1 MTRGTTTREV
11 WHPHTV
17 HDRELVLREMADVLA
32 SPHFCN
38 SKRYPALL
46 KYIVEKTLAGEA
58 DQLKER
64 TVGVEVFDRP
74 ADYDTNADTV
84 VRYTAGEVRKRLSL
98 YYHELERK
106 PAVQIA
112 LPAGSYVPEFALAH
126 EAEADVFPAEHA
138 EAHHGIAVREP
149 EFPALDSHGPS
160 HGPVLYGDASRRS
173 ARRWGWLSVAALVVI
188 AAALVGVWKYR
199 TLHPKSAL
207 DEFWAPLRE
216 QSPVMVCIGGSVFDQ
231 THLSGVSTAGK
242 DTDYPFVS
250 LQSASALAQ
259 LSTLLGKQGG
269 VATEVRASANT
280 PLTELREHPLVLV
293 GGYNNQWTTRL
304 LQPLRI
310 HFVPGP
316 TESEGIVD
324 SSHPASP
331 WIRDLSALPYSSAD
345 DYALVARFRDPT
357 TDSWVMALA
366 GVGRNGTEAAAHFAT
381 SPHYIEQL
389 RDRVGDFGNRNVEVV
404 LKASVVDGKT
414 GAPTVQ
420 AVAVW

>member
-1 MTRGTTTREV
+1 MTRAGAVREV

-17 HDRELVLREMADVLA
+17 HDREVVLRELADVLA

-98 YYHELERK
+98 YYHELERR

-112 LPAGSYVPEFALAH
+112 LPAGSYVPEFAVAH
-126 EAEADVFPAEHA
+126 EVEADGLPGEHT
-138 EAHHGIAVREP
+138 EAQSGIAVREP
-149 EFPALDSHGPS
+149 EFAAMDSHSPPHVRLLPS
-160 HGPVLYGDASRRS
+160 DAKRPGGV
-173 ARRWGWLSVAALVVI
+173 RWGWIALAI
-188 AAALVGVWKYR
+188 LLAAAVALAGSWKYR
-199 TLHPKSAL
+199 TLHPKTAL
-207 DEFWAPLRE
+207 DDFWAPLLHD
-216 QSPVMVCIGGSVFDQ
+216 QSTMMVCIGGSVFDQ
-231 THLSGVSTAGK
+231 SHLSGVSTAGK

-250 LQSASALAQ
+250 LQSTSAVAQ
-259 LSTLLGKQGG
+259 LSSLLGQKGG
-269 VATEVRASANT
+269 ITTELHAAANI
-280 PLTELREHPLVLV
+280 PLTDLREHPVVLL
-293 GGYNNQWTTRL
+293 GGYNNQWTVRL
-304 LQPLRI
+304 VQPLRI
-310 HFVPGP
+310 HFVPI
-316 TESEGIVD
+316 EKAEGIVD
-324 SSHPASP
+324 SNQPGSP
-331 WIRDLSALPYSSAD
+331 WERDPSLPYSGAD

-381 SPHYIEQL
+381 SPHYIQQL
-389 RDRVGDFGNRNVEVV
+389 QDRIGGFGNRNVEVV

>member
-1 MTRGTTTREV
+1 MTRTGALREV
-11 WHPHTV
+11 WHPHTA
-17 HDRELVLREMADVLA
+17 HDREVVLRELADVLA
-32 SPHFCN
+32 STHFCN

-64 TVGVEVFDRP
+64 TVGIEVFDRP

-98 YYHELERK
+98 YYHELDRR
-106 PAVQIA
+106 PAVQIS
-112 LPAGSYVPEFALAH
+112 LPAGSYVPEFAVAH
-126 EAEADVFPAEHA
+126 EVEADGFPA
-138 EAHHGIAVREP
+138 AHSGIAVREP
-149 EFPALDSHGPS
+149 EFPALDSHGPP
-160 HGPVLYGDASRRS
+160 HGRLLSYTDAARPR
-173 ARRWGWLSVAALVVI
+173 RRWSWLLVAVLLV
-188 AAALVGVWKYR
+188 AAALAGAWRYR
-199 TLHPKSAL
+199 TLHPRTAL
-207 DEFWAPLRE
+207 EDFWAPLRE

-231 THLSGVSTAGK
+231 SHLSVVSTAGK

-259 LSTLLGKQGG
+259 LSTLLGQQGG
-269 VATEVRASANT
+269 VTTEVRAAANT
-280 PLTELREHPLVLV
+280 PLTDLREHPLVLI

-310 HFVPGP
+310 HFVPV
-316 TESEGIVD
+316 TVAEGIVD
-324 SSHPASP
+324 SSQAASP
-331 WIRDLSALPYSSAD
+331 WVRDLSSQAYSDAD

-381 SPHYIEQL
+381 SPHYIQQL
-389 RDRVGDFGNRNVEVV
+389 RDRIGDFGNRNVEVV
-404 LKASVVDGKT
+404 LKTSVVDGKT

-420 AVAVW
+420 DVAVW